1 MTATATAATTA
12 TTTPKFGRLFFE
24 RLWRSAGIQGVAFL
38 VVGAIVAGF
47 GPGIDASAESVA
59 AFYTANMTRLL
70 IATPILGLG
79 VLNLVWFMQ
88 SIRVALAAAGLDGWG
103 AAATAASAMMG
114 ATLFIV
120 LAVQAVL
127 AYTIA
132 GSGDTAL
139 AAGLNGLL
147 LAGFV
152 LSSLPRAMFVMA
164 PSFGFWRAGYISN
177 TQFALAVGLVILGVL
192 GATTWIAGTIWAPDA
207 AFSRVILPALEL
219 VWVVAIG
226 RVLNRVPSTPTGF

>member
-1 MTATATAATTA
+1 MTATTAAATTA
-12 TTTPKFGRLFFE
+12 TTPKFGRLFFE

-38 VVGAIVAGF
+38 VVGALVAGF
-47 GPGIDASAESVA
+47 GPGVDASADSVA

-88 SIRVALAAAGLDGWG
+88 SIRVSLAAVGLDGWG

-114 ATLFIV
+114 ATLFVVI
-120 LAVQAVL
+120 AVQAVL

-132 GSGDTAL
+132 GFGNTAL
-139 AAGLNGLL
+139 TAGLNGLL

-177 TQFALAVGLVILGVL
+177 TQFVLAVGLVILGVL

-226 RVLNRVPSTPTGF
+226 RVLNRIPSAPTGF

>member
-1 MTATATAATTA
+1 MTATTAAAAATA
-12 TTTPKFGRLFFE
+12 TPKYGRAFFE
-24 RLWRSAGIQGVAFL
+24 GLWRSAGIQGVGFL
-38 VVGAIVAGF
+38 VIGAIVAGF
-47 GPGIDASAESVA
+47 GPGIDASADTIAS
-59 AFYTANMTRLL
+59 FYTANMTRLL

-114 ATLFIV
+114 ATLFVVI
-120 LAVQAVL
+120 AIQAVL
-127 AYTIA
+127 AYAVA
-132 GSGDTAL
+132 GSGN
-139 AAGLNGLL
+139 AAITTGLNGLL
-147 LAGFV
+147 LSAFV

-192 GATTWIAGTIWAPDA
+192 GATTWVAGTIWAPDA
-207 AFSRVILPALEL
+207 AFSRIVLPALEL
-219 VWVVAIG
+219 VWVVAIS
-226 RVLNRVPSTPTGF
+226 RVLSRVPSTPTGF